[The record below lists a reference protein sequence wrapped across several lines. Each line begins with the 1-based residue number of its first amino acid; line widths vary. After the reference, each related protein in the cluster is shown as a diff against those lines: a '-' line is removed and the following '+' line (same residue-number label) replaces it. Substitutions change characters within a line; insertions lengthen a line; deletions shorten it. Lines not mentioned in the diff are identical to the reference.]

1 MSPISTKTKVVK
13 KVASPKKA
21 PVALPEKTQDL
32 GRELRGLIV
41 SDKMTKT
48 RVVAIT
54 RLVLNKKYGKRFKVT
69 KKYKVHDD
77 TNATVAGQTVII
89 RETRPISKDKRW
101 IIVTSS

>member
-1 MSPISTKTKVVK
+1 MSPISTKTKAVK
-13 KVASPKKA
+13 KTASSKRPN
-21 PVALPEKTQDL
+21 VVVPEKTHGL

-77 TNATVAGQTVII
+77 ANATVVGQMVTI

-101 IIVTSS
+101 TIVTSS